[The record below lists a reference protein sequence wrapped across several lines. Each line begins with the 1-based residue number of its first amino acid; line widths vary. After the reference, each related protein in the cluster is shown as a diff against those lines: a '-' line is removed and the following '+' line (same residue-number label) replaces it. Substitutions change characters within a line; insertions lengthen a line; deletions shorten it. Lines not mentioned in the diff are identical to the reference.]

1 MLQLLYCI
9 SVSLDWSWT
18 TGENVLR
25 RYLIN
30 QSCKNVRIDT
40 RIDFSLDKPLA
51 NRHLRH
57 RKINL
62 MAKAWE
68 KGKQQLANMRV
79 RATARTTE
87 ESN

>member
-25 RYLIN
+25 QYLIN
-30 QSCKNVRIDT
+30 RSRKNV
-40 RIDFSLDKPLA
+40 RIDFSLDKPLT

-62 MAKAWE
+62 TAKAWE
-68 KGKQQLANMRV
+68 KGKQQRAHMHV